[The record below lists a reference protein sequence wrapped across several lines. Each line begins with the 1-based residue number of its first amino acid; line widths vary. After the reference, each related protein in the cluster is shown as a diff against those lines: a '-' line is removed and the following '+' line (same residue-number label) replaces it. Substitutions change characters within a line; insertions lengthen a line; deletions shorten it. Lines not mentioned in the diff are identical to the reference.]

1 MAKRQRL
8 APARNLPVTENGSER
23 LPASDVFADFPAA
36 ADGPARRAPIADV
49 AGDAAERA
57 ALAELAETLRSAR
70 TEGRMIQRL
79 PLEAVD
85 EGYLVRDRMA
95 ADEEEMKALCDSL
108 RARGQ
113 QMAIEVADLGDGRWG
128 LISGW
133 RRLSA
138 LRRLNA
144 AGEGPDSVLALA
156 RAPQE
161 AADAY
166 LAMVEENEIRVG
178 LSYYERARIVA
189 RAVDKGVFRT
199 DRAALAALFQ
209 AASRPKRSKIGS
221 FVRIV
226 RALDPVLRFP
236 TSLTER
242 SGLALAAALETDA
255 ELAARLSA
263 ALDESAPATV
273 EDETAI
279 IAAAVAESAGGPVRA
294 QHVPMEQMALPSAA
308 AFDADMTTPEAVL
321 PTATSATPEADP
333 EPHASLVRVRQGE
346 GEKTQKSGKRQVL
359 LDAEDTDLDTSRAL
373 RPGLEVTT
381 HADGSLT
388 VAGEA
393 VRDPAFRARLF
404 AWLKDE

>member
-8 APARNLPVTENGSER
+8 APARNLPAAEAGPDR
-23 LPASDVFADFPAA
+23 LPAAGVFPEYPAA
-36 ADGPARRAPIADV
+36 AENSPRRAPIADV

-57 ALAELAETLRSAR
+57 ALVELAETLRSAR

-79 PLEAVD
+79 PLDAVD

-95 ADEEEMKALCDSL
+95 VDEEEMKELCDSL

-113 QMAIEVADLGDGRWG
+113 QTAIEVVDLGGGRWG

-133 RRLSA
+133 RRLTA

-199 DRAALAALFQ
+199 DRVALAALFQ
-209 AASRPKRSKIGS
+209 AASRSKRSKIGS

-226 RALDPVLRFP
+226 RALDQVLRYP
-236 TSLTER
+236 AALTER
-242 SGLALAAALETDA
+242 AGLALAAALDA
-255 ELAARLSA
+255 DAGLASRLGA
-263 ALDESAPATV
+263 ALDEAAPSTP
-273 EDETAI
+273 EDEAGI
-279 IAAAVAESAGGPVRA
+279 VAAAVEESASQLKSVPLIPGGSTVALDKAAPKVA
-294 QHVPMEQMALPSAA
+294 EEQVEGKELRSPAARPRHQAA
-308 AFDADMTTPEAVL
+308 ADIALGD
-321 PTATSATPEADP
+321 
-333 EPHASLVRVRQGE
+333 PHAVRP
-346 GEKTQKSGKRQVL
+346 
-359 LDAEDTDLDTSRAL
+359 D
-373 RPGLEVTT
+373 LEVTD
-381 HADGSLT
+381 HPDGSLT
-388 VAGEA
+388 LTGAA
-393 VRDPAFRARLF
+393 LRDPAFRAKLL
-404 AWLKDE
+404 AWLRTE